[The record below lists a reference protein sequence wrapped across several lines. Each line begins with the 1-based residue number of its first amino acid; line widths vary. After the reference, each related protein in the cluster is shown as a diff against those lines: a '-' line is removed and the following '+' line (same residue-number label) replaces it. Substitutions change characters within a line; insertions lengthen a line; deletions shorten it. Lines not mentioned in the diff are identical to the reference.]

1 MVGILLRVLGRAIL
15 VTTAAYM
22 VYKTLTREQIR
33 KDVVEEIGD
42 SEDIEALS
50 NVVDIFIK
58 AKLNKGDYFT
68 VGDIDRWAKE
78 PTVIVDVR
86 DESENALFKD
96 IIISGD
102 EFGND
107 IRVGTVISL

>member
-1 MVGILLRVLGRAIL
+1 MVGILLRVLRGVIL
-15 VTTAAYM
+15 ARAAYM

-42 SEDIEALS
+42 SEDT
-50 NVVDIFIK
+50 NVVDIIIK

-86 DESENALFKD
+86 DESENAIFKD

-102 EFGND
+102 KFEDD

>member
-1 MVGILLRVLGRAIL
+1 MVGILLRVLRGVIL
-15 VTTAAYM
+15 ARAAYM

-42 SEDIEALS
+42 SEDKEALS